1 MCVYVCVEGGGHEE
15 TMEEEQS
22 IRSDGLCQAAT
33 NRYSGRQERLGM
45 IA

>member
-1 MCVYVCVEGGGHEE
+1 MCICVCGGGGHEE